1 MTGSAISF
9 FDSRIAVGA
18 AIPARASNPR
28 QSPEFDALEAEIGR
42 LETEGPAGIVW
53 GDVVRLSAFLLE
65 SRGKDLLIACWLAHA
80 LHRLEQYRGL
90 ATGLGLIRGMMDAHW
105 DGMQPPPTRERAR
118 SRALEWFADR
128 SAPLC
133 EQRPDEDEAEA
144 VLYAYQ
150 MLDEIEGLA
159 GDRQPKFRPE
169 LGHLSRALR
178 LHVESI
184 RAAHRERDRR
194 EAEEAAALVAS
205 LPAVE
210 EAHGVAEAA
219 APAEPAPVPDASPPA
234 PAPRNA
240 GFDPASIGHL
250 PETLRDWAAGLLA
263 GNAADS
269 LAYALSRV
277 ASWARLHR
285 LPPHAG
291 GRTVAMP
298 PAAEAE
304 AVRALISAGRKI
316 DALQALEAMVWTAPF
331 WFEGHRLSARILGE
345 MGADYADA
353 QAMVGGMVSLLLR
366 RFPDL
371 ADFAFADGSPF
382 VDPATRD
389 WLAEM
394 GSASADGP
402 EDTLDRTQA
411 EARSLV
417 AAGRGQEAVKLLAGL
432 TKGDVTGRN
441 RFVRQILQVR
451 LCLDM
456 GLIATAI
463 PLLDHMDQLLDAH
476 ALETWEPALAA
487 EVAELRVRA
496 LTHAEA
502 PRLIAEDRRRTS
514 LEAARRR
521 LAGLD
526 LATASHLFR

>member
-1 MTGSAISF
+1 MGR
-9 FDSRIAVGA
+9 DA
-18 AIPARASNPR
+18 AAPA
-28 QSPEFDALEAEIGR
+28 
-42 LETEGPAGIVW
+42 
-53 GDVVRLSAFLLE
+53 
-65 SRGKDLLIACWLAHA
+65 
-80 LHRLEQYRGL
+80 
-90 ATGLGLIRGMMDAHW
+90 
-105 DGMQPPPTRERAR
+105 RERAR
-118 SRALEWFADR
+118 ARALEWFADR
-128 SAPLC
+128 SATLC
-133 EQRPDEDEAEA
+133 EQGPDEDEDEA

-150 MLDEIEGLA
+150 MLGEIEELA

-169 LGHLSRALR
+169 FGHLSRALR
-178 LHVESI
+178 VHVEAI
-184 RAAHRERDRR
+184 RAAHRERERR
-194 EAEEAAALVAS
+194 EAEEAAALAAS
-205 LPAVE
+205 LPTDE
-210 EAHGVAEAA
+210 EAHRVAEAA
-219 APAEPAPVPDASPPA
+219 PAAVPDASRPA
-234 PAPRNA
+234 PAPGNA
-240 GFDPASIGHL
+240 AFDPAAVGHL
-250 PETLRDWAAGLLA
+250 PETLRDWSAGLLA
-263 GNAADS
+263 GNTADS

-277 ASWARLHR
+277 ASWGRLHR

-304 AVRALISAGRKI
+304 AVRALIAAGRKLE
-316 DALQALEAMVWTAPF
+316 ALQALEAMVWTAPF
-331 WFEGHRLSARILGE
+331 WFEGHRLSARTLGE

-382 VDPATRD
+382 IGPETRD

-394 GSASADGP
+394 GSAPAGGP
-402 EDTLDRTQA
+402 VDALDRTQA

-417 AAGRGQEAVKLLAGL
+417 AAGRGQEAVKLLAGM

-476 ALETWEPALAA
+476 ALEIWEPALAA